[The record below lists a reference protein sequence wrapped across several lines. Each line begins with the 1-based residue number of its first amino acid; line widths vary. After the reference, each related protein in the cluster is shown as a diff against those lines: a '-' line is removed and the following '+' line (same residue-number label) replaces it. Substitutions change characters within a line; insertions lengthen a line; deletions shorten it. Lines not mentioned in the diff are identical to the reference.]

1 MINQHRFSA
10 DSFPST
16 EDGVACCRV
25 CHCPMFYLESINIGS
40 RGEVF
45 SGGRI
50 CRNQRDCQWLCNDKT
65 DKEKREDA
73 CLECENDVKV
83 KRKKSIL
90 WIICLSMCILCGFIS
105 IISFGI
111 YFSEGSNYSQGNL
124 EEYQN
129 NLGGGSKEFKKFKK
143 FITSILK

>member
-1 MINQHRFSA
+1 
-10 DSFPST
+10 
-16 EDGVACCRV
+16 
-25 CHCPMFYLESINIGS
+25 
-40 RGEVF
+40 
-45 SGGRI
+45 
-50 CRNQRDCQWLCNDKT
+50 
-65 DKEKREDA
+65 
-73 CLECENDVKV
+73 
-83 KRKKSIL
+83 
-90 WIICLSMCILCGFIS
+90 MCILCGFIS